1 MLKLIASDID
11 GTLLQNGEKELSGQ
25 AVNQVKQLKE
35 MGILFAAA
43 SGRQYA
49 TLRRLFEPVKDDI
62 AYICENGAMVM
73 YNGKILHKD
82 VFDRVLAEEMMHSIL
97 NREDMEIIVSGEKS
111 YYIQPKRK
119 VFADYMLQT
128 VKGKVAVVD
137 DIFKVK
143 EDILK
148 ISMYRE
154 SGLEEMLPYWKKLF
168 GSQATVVTSGHAWLD
183 MMPMSADKGKG
194 IRVLQKY
201 FLISADACAAFGDN
215 LNDLEMLHEVTY
227 SFAVSNAKE
236 EVKETA
242 KYETERVETVLE
254 KIIQQ
259 GGNWNE

>member
-73 YNGKILHKD
+73 YNRKILHKD

-119 VFADYMLQT
+119 SFAEYMLQS
-128 VKGKVAVVD
+128 VKGNVTVVD
-137 DIFKVK
+137 NILEVQ

-154 SGLEEMLPYWKKLF
+154 SGLEETLPYWKKLF
-168 GSQATVVTSGHAWLD
+168 GDKATVVTSGHAWLD

-194 IRVLQKY
+194 IRVLQKH
-201 FLISADACAAFGDN
+201 FLISADDCVAFGDN

-227 SFAVSNAKE
+227 SFAMSNAKE
-236 EVKETA
+236 KVKEIA

-254 KIIQQ
+254 KIMKQ

>member
-119 VFADYMLQT
+119 SFAEYMLQS
-128 VKGKVAVVD
+128 VKGNVTVVD
-137 DIFKVK
+137 NILEVQ

-154 SGLEEMLPYWKKLF
+154 SGLEETLPYWKRLF
-168 GSQATVVTSGHAWLD
+168 GDKATVVTSGHAWLD

-194 IRVLQKY
+194 IRVLQKH
-201 FLISADACAAFGDN
+201 FLISADDCVAFGDN
-215 LNDLEMLHEVTY
+215 LNDLEMLQEVTY
-227 SFAVSNAKE
+227 SFAMSNAKE
-236 EVKETA
+236 KVKEIA

-254 KIIQQ
+254 KIMKQ

>member
-1 MLKLIASDID
+1 
-11 GTLLQNGEKELSGQ
+11 
-25 AVNQVKQLKE
+25 
-35 MGILFAAA
+35 
-43 SGRQYA
+43 
-49 TLRRLFEPVKDDI
+49 
-62 AYICENGAMVM
+62 
-73 YNGKILHKD
+73 
-82 VFDRVLAEEMMHSIL
+82 
-97 NREDMEIIVSGEKS
+97 
-111 YYIQPKRK
+111 
-119 VFADYMLQT
+119 MLQS
-128 VKGKVAVVD
+128 VKGNVTVVD
-137 DIFKVK
+137 NILEVQ

-154 SGLEEMLPYWKKLF
+154 SGLEETLPYWKKLF

-194 IRVLQKY
+194 IRVLQKH

>member
-11 GTLLQNGEKELSGQ
+11 GTLLQNGEKELSRQ

-119 VFADYMLQT
+119 SFAEYMLQS
-128 VKGKVAVVD
+128 VKGNVTVVD
-137 DIFKVK
+137 NILEVQ

-154 SGLEEMLPYWKKLF
+154 SGLEETLPYWKKLF
-168 GSQATVVTSGHAWLD
+168 GDKATVVTSGHAWLD

-194 IRVLQKY
+194 IRVLQKH
-201 FLISADACAAFGDN
+201 FLISADDCVAFGDN
-215 LNDLEMLHEVTY
+215 LNDLEMLQEVTY
-227 SFAVSNAKE
+227 SFAMSNAKE
-236 EVKETA
+236 KVKEIA

-254 KIIQQ
+254 KIMKQ

>member
-1 MLKLIASDID
+1 
-11 GTLLQNGEKELSGQ
+11 
-25 AVNQVKQLKE
+25 
-35 MGILFAAA
+35 
-43 SGRQYA
+43 
-49 TLRRLFEPVKDDI
+49 
-62 AYICENGAMVM
+62 
-73 YNGKILHKD
+73 
-82 VFDRVLAEEMMHSIL
+82 
-97 NREDMEIIVSGEKS
+97 
-111 YYIQPKRK
+111 
-119 VFADYMLQT
+119 MLQT

-194 IRVLQKY
+194 IRVLQKH
-201 FLISADACAAFGDN
+201 FLISADVCAAFGDN

>member
-194 IRVLQKY
+194 IRVLQNY

>member
-11 GTLLQNGEKELSGQ
+11 GTLLQNGKRELSGQ

-119 VFADYMLQT
+119 SFAEYMLQS

-194 IRVLQKY
+194 IRVLQKH
-201 FLISADACAAFGDN
+201 FLISVDACAAFGDN

>member
-119 VFADYMLQT
+119 SFAEYMLQS
-128 VKGKVAVVD
+128 VKGNVTVVD
-137 DIFKVK
+137 NILEVQ

-154 SGLEEMLPYWKKLF
+154 SGLEETLPYWKKLF
-168 GSQATVVTSGHAWLD
+168 GDKATVVTSGHAWLD

-194 IRVLQKY
+194 IRVLQKH
-201 FLISADACAAFGDN
+201 FLISADDCVAFGDN

-227 SFAVSNAKE
+227 SFAMSNAKE
-236 EVKETA
+236 KVKEIA

-254 KIIQQ
+254 KIMKQ

>member
-62 AYICENGAMVM
+62 AYICENGAMVV
-73 YNGKILHKD
+73 YKGKILHKD
-82 VFDRVLAEEMMHSIL
+82 VFKRALAEEMAHSIL

-128 VKGKVAVVD
+128 VKGKVAVVE

-194 IRVLQKY
+194 IRVLQNY

>member
-1 MLKLIASDID
+1 MIKLIASDLD
-11 GTLLQNGEKELSGQ
+11 GTLLQNGARTLSDTVIEQ
-25 AVNQVKQLKE
+25 IKQLKK
-35 MGILFAAA
+35 MGILFVAA
-43 SGRQYA
+43 SGRQY
-49 TLRRLFEPVKDDI
+49 TNLRRLFEPVCDEI
-62 AYICENGAMVM
+62 AYVCENGAMVV
-73 YNGKILHKD
+73 YKGKILHKD
-82 VFDRVLAEEMMHSIL
+82 VFERALAEEMAHSIL

-119 VFADYMLQT
+119 AFADYMLQT

-194 IRVLQKY
+194 IRVLQKH

>member
-11 GTLLQNGEKELSGQ
+11 GTLLQNGKRELSLQ
-25 AVNQVKQLKE
+25 AVEQIKQLKE

-49 TLRRLFEPVKDDI
+49 VLRNLFEPVKDDI
-62 AYICENGAMVM
+62 AYICENGAMVV
-73 YNGKILHKD
+73 YKGKILHKD
-82 VFDRVLAEEMMHSIL
+82 VFERALAEEMAHSIL

-119 VFADYMLQT
+119 AFADYMLQT

-137 DIFKVK
+137 DIF
-143 EDILK
+143 K

-194 IRVLQKY
+194 IRVLQKH

>member
-62 AYICENGAMVM
+62 AHICENGAMVM

-194 IRVLQKY
+194 IRVLQNY

>member
-25 AVNQVKQLKE
+25 AVNQIKQLKE

-49 TLRRLFEPVKDDI
+49 ILRRLFEPVKDDI

-73 YNGKILHKD
+73 YKGKILHKD
-82 VFDRVLAEEMMHSIL
+82 VFDRVLAEEIMHSIL

-119 VFADYMLQT
+119 SFAEYMLQS
-128 VKGKVAVVD
+128 VKGNVTVIDNILEVQ
-137 DIFKVK
+137 

-154 SGLEEMLPYWKKLF
+154 SGLEETLPYWKNLF
-168 GSQATVVTSGHAWLD
+168 GDKATVVTSGHAWLD
-183 MMPMSADKGKG
+183 MMPISVDKGNG

-201 FLISADACAAFGDN
+201 FLISADNCVAFGDN

-227 SFAVSNAKE
+227 SFAMSNGKE
-236 EVKETA
+236 EVKEIA

-254 KIIQQ
+254 KIMKQ

>member
-119 VFADYMLQT
+119 SFAEYMLQS
-128 VKGKVAVVD
+128 VKGNVTVVD
-137 DIFKVK
+137 NILEVQ

-154 SGLEEMLPYWKKLF
+154 SGLEETLPYWKKLF
-168 GSQATVVTSGHAWLD
+168 GDKATVVTSGHAWLD

-194 IRVLQKY
+194 IRVLQKH
-201 FLISADACAAFGDN
+201 FLISADDCVAFGDN
-215 LNDLEMLHEVTY
+215 LNDLEMLQEVTY
-227 SFAVSNAKE
+227 SFAMSNAKE
-236 EVKETA
+236 KVREIA

-254 KIIQQ
+254 KIMKQ

>member
-1 MLKLIASDID
+1 
-11 GTLLQNGEKELSGQ
+11 
-25 AVNQVKQLKE
+25 
-35 MGILFAAA
+35 
-43 SGRQYA
+43 
-49 TLRRLFEPVKDDI
+49 
-62 AYICENGAMVM
+62 
-73 YNGKILHKD
+73 
-82 VFDRVLAEEMMHSIL
+82 
-97 NREDMEIIVSGEKS
+97 
-111 YYIQPKRK
+111 
-119 VFADYMLQT
+119 
-128 VKGKVAVVD
+128 
-137 DIFKVK
+137 
-143 EDILK
+143 
-148 ISMYRE
+148 
-154 SGLEEMLPYWKKLF
+154 MLPYWKKLF

>member
-11 GTLLQNGEKELSGQ
+11 GTLLQNGKRELSLQ
-25 AVNQVKQLKE
+25 AVEQIKQLKE

-49 TLRRLFEPVKDDI
+49 VLRNLFEPVKDDI
-62 AYICENGAMVM
+62 AYICENGAMVV
-73 YNGKILHKD
+73 YKGKILHKD
-82 VFDRVLAEEMMHSIL
+82 VFERALAEEMAHSIL

-119 VFADYMLQT
+119 EFAEYMLQT
-128 VKGKVAVVD
+128 VKGKVTIVE
-137 DIFKVK
+137 DIFKVQ
-143 EDILK
+143 EDIMK

-154 SGLEEMLPYWKKLF
+154 SGLEEMLLYWKNIF
-168 GSQATVVTSGHAWLD
+168 GSRATVVTSGHAWLD
-183 MMPMSADKGKG
+183 MMPMTADKGTG
-194 IRVLQKY
+194 MRVLQKY
-201 FLISADACAAFGDN
+201 FLVSPDFCAAFGDN

-227 SFAVSNAKE
+227 SFAVGNAKK

-259 GGNWNE
+259 GGSWNE

>member
-11 GTLLQNGEKELSGQ
+11 GTLLKNGEKELSGQ
-25 AVNQVKQLKE
+25 AVEQIKQLKE

-62 AYICENGAMVM
+62 AYICENGAMVV
-73 YNGKILHKD
+73 YKGKILHKD

-97 NREDMEIIVSGEKS
+97 NREDMEIIVSGEKF

-119 VFADYMLQT
+119 AFAEYMLQT
-128 VKGKVAVVD
+128 IKGNVIVVD
-137 DIFKVK
+137 NILKVQ
-143 EDILK
+143 EDVLK

-154 SGLEEMLPYWKKLF
+154 SGLEEMLPYWKTLF
-168 GSQATVVTSGHAWLD
+168 GSKATVVTSGHSWLD
-183 MMPMSADKGKG
+183 MMPMSVDKGKG
-194 IRVLQKY
+194 IRVLQKH
-201 FLISADACAAFGDN
+201 FLISADASAAFGDN

-227 SFAVSNAKE
+227 SFAMSNAKE
-236 EVKETA
+236 KVKETA

-254 KIIQQ
+254 KIMKQ

>member
-62 AYICENGAMVM
+62 AYICENGAMVV
-73 YNGKILHKD
+73 YKGKILHKD
-82 VFDRVLAEEMMHSIL
+82 VFERALAEEMAHSIL

-128 VKGKVAVVD
+128 VKGKVAVVE

-194 IRVLQKY
+194 IRVLQNY

>member
-82 VFDRVLAEEMMHSIL
+82 VFERALAEEMMHSIL

-119 VFADYMLQT
+119 SFAEYMLQS
-128 VKGKVAVVD
+128 VKGNVTVVD
-137 DIFKVK
+137 NILEVQ

-154 SGLEEMLPYWKKLF
+154 SGLEETLPYWKKLF
-168 GSQATVVTSGHAWLD
+168 GDKATVVTSGHAWLD

-194 IRVLQKY
+194 IRVLQKH
-201 FLISADACAAFGDN
+201 FLISADDCVAFGDN

-227 SFAVSNAKE
+227 SFAMSNAKE
-236 EVKETA
+236 KVKKIA

-254 KIIQQ
+254 KIMKQ

>member
-62 AYICENGAMVM
+62 AYICENGAMVV
-73 YNGKILHKD
+73 YKGKILHKD
-82 VFDRVLAEEMMHSIL
+82 VFERALAEEMAHSIL

-119 VFADYMLQT
+119 AFADYMLQT

>member
-111 YYIQPKRK
+111 YRLS
-119 VFADYMLQT
+119 FSS
-128 VKGKVAVVD
+128 
-137 DIFKVK
+137 
-143 EDILK
+143 IL
-148 ISMYRE
+148 Y
-154 SGLEEMLPYWKKLF
+154 
-168 GSQATVVTSGHAWLD
+168 
-183 MMPMSADKGKG
+183 
-194 IRVLQKY
+194 
-201 FLISADACAAFGDN
+201 
-215 LNDLEMLHEVTY
+215 
-227 SFAVSNAKE
+227 
-236 EVKETA
+236 
-242 KYETERVETVLE
+242 
-254 KIIQQ
+254 
-259 GGNWNE
+259 

>member
-11 GTLLQNGEKELSGQ
+11 GTLLQDGEKELSGQ
-25 AVNQVKQLKE
+25 AVKQIKQLKE

-62 AYICENGAMVM
+62 AYICENGAMIM
-73 YNGKILHKD
+73 YKGKILHKD

-119 VFADYMLQT
+119 SFAEYMLQS
-128 VKGKVAVVD
+128 VKGNVTVVD
-137 DIFKVK
+137 NILEVQ

-154 SGLEEMLPYWKKLF
+154 SGLEETLPYWKKLF
-168 GSQATVVTSGHAWLD
+168 GDKATVVTSGHAWLD

-194 IRVLQKY
+194 IRVLQKH
-201 FLISADACAAFGDN
+201 FLISADDCIAFGDN
-215 LNDLEMLHEVTY
+215 LNDLEMLQEVTY
-227 SFAVSNAKE
+227 SFAMSNAKE
-236 EVKETA
+236 KVKEIA

-254 KIIQQ
+254 KIMKQ

>member
-11 GTLLQNGEKELSGQ
+11 GTLLQNGKRELSLQ
-25 AVNQVKQLKE
+25 AVEQIKKLKE
-35 MGILFAAA
+35 MGIIFAAA

-49 TLRRLFEPVKDDI
+49 VLRNLFEPVKDDI
-62 AYICENGAMVM
+62 AYICENGAMVV
-73 YNGKILHKD
+73 YKGKILHKD
-82 VFDRVLAEEMMHSIL
+82 VFERALAEEIAHSIL
-97 NREDMEIIVSGEKS
+97 NREDMEIIVSGENS

-119 VFADYMLQT
+119 AFADYMLQT

-137 DIFKVK
+137 DIIKVK

-194 IRVLQKY
+194 IQVLQKY
-201 FLISADACAAFGDN
+201 FLISADACVAFGDN

-227 SFAVSNAKE
+227 SFAVTNAKE
-236 EVKETA
+236 EVKEAA
-242 KYETERVETVLE
+242 KYETERVEAVLE

>member
-119 VFADYMLQT
+119 SFAEYMLQS
-128 VKGKVAVVD
+128 VKGNVTVVD
-137 DIFKVK
+137 NILEVQ

-154 SGLEEMLPYWKKLF
+154 SGLEETLPYWKKLF
-168 GSQATVVTSGHAWLD
+168 GDKATVVTSGHAWLD

-194 IRVLQKY
+194 IRVLQKH
-201 FLISADACAAFGDN
+201 FLISADDCVAFGDN
-215 LNDLEMLHEVTY
+215 LNDLEMLQEVTY
-227 SFAVSNAKE
+227 SFAMSNAKE
-236 EVKETA
+236 KVKEIA

-254 KIIQQ
+254 KIMKQ